1 MTPTTAST
9 NDEDKGAG
17 TREIMQ
23 NWAKY
28 VPDEWPPPDDVVPAE
43 PKEEE
48 YPNRREYG
56 SAVHL
61 RTRVMKQ
68 WKKNYER
75 AKRAKEPQPDLS
87 AIDTAA
93 QLKKRSRHG
102 KDRLG
107 LSKKSRKKGRPR
119 VPYAIGNQVWCSNR
133 RVPIYPRRGKK
144 TDGQDCEDELISE
157 EEIGEEDKS
166 DGEDEAS
173 KEVDLTQEEI
183 GEEEPSPGTRQCIL
197 QNHDV
202 GQRVAWPSDVRYVTT
217 MQNPDK
223 ITFDNR
229 DVREEKCGCEDLCDI
244 ATCLNAVE
252 EKVCETGTCTPGV
265 KACDNR
271 FRQRRMQLK
280 MMRTGIGVMA
290 ARPIPAG
297 AVVCQYWGK
306 YVVDVREKS
315 SIHRAI
321 TTAGHEGTSRSRKRI
336 FLQEQR
342 SPWTIP
348 GKQQS
353 ALWFHCQ
360 CQAHQKEN
368 QDAIQQ
374 TKIKLEAEEA
384 ANGGES
390 RSE

>member
-1 MTPTTAST
+1 
-9 NDEDKGAG
+9 
-17 TREIMQ
+17 MQ

-87 AIDTAA
+87 AIDTEA

-107 LSKKSRKKGRPR
+107 LSKKSRKKGIPR
-119 VPYAIGNQVWCSNR
+119 VPYARGNQVWCSNR

-144 TDGQDCEDELISE
+144 TDGQDFEDELNSE
-157 EEIGEEDKS
+157 EEIGEEDES
-166 DGEDEAS
+166 DGKEEAA
-173 KEVDLTQEEI
+173 KEVDLTQEGS
-183 GEEEPSPGTRQCIL
+183 GEEEPTPGTRQWIL

-202 GQRVAWPSDVRYVTT
+202 GQRVAWPSDVQYVTT

-229 DVREEKCGCEDLCDI
+229 DVREEKCGCKDRCDI

-252 EKVCETGTCTPGV
+252 EQVCETGTCTPGV

-280 MMRTGIGVMA
+280 MTRTGIGVMA
-290 ARPIPAG
+290 ARHIPAG

-306 YVVDVREKS
+306 YVVDVREIQHTPCNYDS
-315 SIHRAI
+315 ETHR
-321 TTAGHEGTSRSRKRI
+321 
-336 FLQEQR
+336 
-342 SPWTIP
+342 
-348 GKQQS
+348 
-353 ALWFHCQ
+353 
-360 CQAHQKEN
+360 
-368 QDAIQQ
+368 DAAC
-374 TKIKLEAEEA
+374 T
-384 ANGGES
+384 
-390 RSE
+390 